1 MMKFLLVL
9 SLATSTLGSPL
20 PQLDSLN
27 TNQTWSA
34 WAQDQQAELTQT
46 LREGQD
52 QVVQGW
58 QWLQEFLPR
67 KVSLY
72 VEGTAEDGQ
81 TLLEDLYAET
91 RKSIVEKTSGNVDDI
106 TGLVETFIEKLEN
119 IRASAVDIVTQ
130 EEPLSGQQIEAKNV
144 QEDLEGTKDELKKLT
159 EEVAKEKQEDGQYE
173 GLEGMLQRLI
183 TSAREVLTEVNSQSD
198 LFWSK
203 VKQMEVEVYRV
214 NQVMAQTSGDL
225 KNVLK
230 DLFETLNKEL
240 RDASPALKEILD
252 KVEQPREG

>member
-1 MMKFLLVL
+1 M

-81 TLLEDLYAET
+81 TLLEDLYEET

-119 IRASAVDIVTQ
+119 IRVSAVDI
-130 EEPLSGQQIEAKNV
+130 
-144 QEDLEGTKDELKKLT
+144 
-159 EEVAKEKQEDGQYE
+159 GQYI
-173 GLEGMLQRLI
+173 RLNFSLPTASLNPQI
-183 TSAREVLTEVNSQSD
+183 PSMGSHNLSQES
-198 LFWSK
+198 
-203 VKQMEVEVYRV
+203 
-214 NQVMAQTSGDL
+214 QTQ
-225 KNVLK
+225 KN
-230 DLFETLNKEL
+230 TM
-240 RDASPALKEILD
+240 
-252 KVEQPREG
+252 